1 MVWHRINMINLTPY
15 HFDSEDFLETVV
27 KSKKKGKNENPPL
40 YKDRIVPLS
49 QKILSY
55 YPVYDSAF
63 STNSLH
69 TITACNLFTDSEE
82 SDLLKLYKYSS
93 KPFTLLKNAIVS
105 RPNNREDHTCQY
117 CTINS
122 VNTLDHIM
130 PKDDYPEFAV
140 HPKNLVPACSQC
152 NGKKSKKWITSGVFE
167 CLNPYLHQLPPV
179 QFLFAR
185 VVYNNNTFDVNFY
198 LDNQNN
204 VLPTYLFNVIKNHFR
219 NLDLLERYKESSSKI
234 ISEFDNSIKGSLTT
248 QCLQN
253 ALISARKTI
262 QLNQTEFGYNQFE
275 NILKLELCNG
285 QAYIQYCQAQG
296 Y

>member
-1 MVWHRINMINLTPY
+1 MINLTPY
-15 HFDSEDFLETVV
+15 HLESKDFLEVV
-27 KSKKKGKNENPPL
+27 IKSKKKGRNENPPL
-40 YKDRIVPLS
+40 YKDRIIPLS
-49 QKILSY
+49 QRLLSPY
-55 YPVYDSAF
+55 SVYDNAF

-69 TITACNLFTDSEE
+69 SVRASNSFTAAEK

-93 KPFTLLKNAIVS
+93 KPFTVLKNAIVS
-105 RPNNREDHTCQY
+105 RPDNREDHTCQY

-140 HPKNLVPACSQC
+140 HPRNLVPACSQC
-152 NGKKSKKWITSGVFE
+152 NGKKSTKWITSGVFE

-179 QFLFAR
+179 QFLF
-185 VVYNNNTFDVNFY
+185 VNVNYINDTFNINFY
-198 LDNQNN
+198 LDNSNN
-204 VLPTYLFNVIKNHFR
+204 LMPTYLFNVIQNHFC

-285 QAYIQYCQAQG
+285 PAYIQYCQAQG